1 MRCNHSP
8 TKGFTLIELLVVIGI
23 IAILAAILFPVFGRA
38 REKARQTTCTSNQRQ
53 IAVLM
58 QIYAQDHEEC
68 LPAASTVWSN
78 ITSDPQLTICP
89 TQGQNTPNA
98 YVYFNTVAGL
108 SLGEI
113 VSPSDVA
120 LTGEGM
126 HTATPPIGVIPE
138 TFENIAYGNADLD
151 YMRHSKSMICSFV
164 DGHTTMSSPSG
175 AIGASLWLSG
185 TFGLTINAG
194 TVTNW
199 AAISGNQNGT
209 KPSYMTAPT
218 YTQDATGV
226 IMNGMPCVYFDGGTN
241 GLVTTYLQPPL
252 NYTKIAVFQI
262 PSTAV
267 APTRYNRGAILAV
280 SSWGEGIE
288 VDNNKKIFFEH
299 QDNASSGHRIT
310 TTGTYFDDKTHIAV
324 GSCDASGV
332 MKLWVD
338 GTYIGTTTTPPAKTY
353 YAYPNIAPASV
364 GGGYF
369 NTCWNGYL
377 GEALIFNR
385 AIPDGERKLLEK
397 SMAAQ
402 YRITLN

>member
-1 MRCNHSP
+1 
-8 TKGFTLIELLVVIGI
+8 
-23 IAILAAILFPVFGRA
+23 
-38 REKARQTTCTSNQRQ
+38 
-53 IAVLM
+53 
-58 QIYAQDHEEC
+58 
-68 LPAASTVWSN
+68 
-78 ITSDPQLTICP
+78 
-89 TQGQNTPNA
+89 
-98 YVYFNTVAGL
+98 
-108 SLGEI
+108 
-113 VSPSDVA
+113 
-120 LTGEGM
+120 
-126 HTATPPIGVIPE
+126 
-138 TFENIAYGNADLD
+138 
-151 YMRHSKSMICSFV
+151 
-164 DGHTTMSSPSG
+164 
-175 AIGASLWLSG
+175 
-185 TFGLTINAG
+185 
-194 TVTNW
+194 
-199 AAISGNQNGT
+199 
-209 KPSYMTAPT
+209 MTAPT